1 MNLTVKRLN
10 LQLQKVRKA
19 SDILSRIKTKDRK
32 HKKALI
38 HATCHLFKAEDILE
52 SILKSLM
59 ENG

>member
-10 LQLQKVRKA
+10 LQLQKIRKA
-19 SDILSRIKTKDRK
+19 SDILSKIKPKERK

-52 SILKSLM
+52 TILKDLI
-59 ENG
+59 EE